1 MQRCVKISKQSVKN
15 FRRFKIL
22 NKRTFTFLFIYR
34 KIELSSAHNFHL
46 HDENSANKKRDKTTH
61 LKAFASTSSVNPL

>member
-22 NKRTFTFLFIYR
+22 NKRTFTFLFIYIDLAINDGSR
-34 KIELSSAHNFHL
+34 TLTKIIEVCYSGLRLDWDFVYIVSC
-46 HDENSANKKRDKTTH
+46 
-61 LKAFASTSSVNPL
+61 VYPL